1 MAKVQVA
8 PFLNANEIACER
20 EEPNLLFRKDRMAV
34 LKSGKLDAEDGKE
47 ELCSHSAAAF

>member
-8 PFLNANEIACER
+8 PFLNANIIGCER
-20 EEPNLLFRKDRMAV
+20 EKTNLLFRKDRMAI
-34 LKSGKLDAEDGKE
+34 LKSAKLDVEDGKE